1 MKNTHQSEA
10 FGFSKCSHM
19 LWRKSSAWQCA
30 LQMYYKFS
38 AWCFRYNYLNL
49 CIKVMTS
56 EFQHLHL
63 QGLLHTSRQNLWAY
77 WKWWLGFNRDM
88 FECCSD
94 GNHWKSR
101 SSPQVR
107 MYVCLCI
114 PLFSTNTLSEVSP
127 TMKSYI
133 ILAFWKR
140 FEHPNFPWKRYFVR
154 LLSATLVWLLHLTKW
169 FFSLCVA

>member
-77 WKWWLGFNRDM
+77 WKWWLGSIGTCLNAVVMATIENRDPA
-88 FECCSD
+88 
-94 GNHWKSR
+94 HKS
-101 SSPQVR
+101 
-107 MYVCLCI
+107 VCMSVCAYHCFQQI
-114 PLFSTNTLSEVSP
+114 LFL
-127 TMKSYI
+127 KS
-133 ILAFWKR
+133 
-140 FEHPNFPWKRYFVR
+140 
-154 LLSATLVWLLHLTKW
+154 LLQWNRT
-169 FFSLCVA
+169 